1 MSAISDSILSRTAK
15 VDEGIVKP
23 ISNSKKIYVTG
34 SSPDISVPMREISC
48 SSTRTKDG
56 LDENTPITVYDTSG
70 PYTDPNVTIDIRK
83 GLKPLRKR
91 WIEERKDTVQLNTPS
106 SLYGLSLIH
115 I

>member
-70 PYTDPNVTIDIRK
+70 PYTDPNSNFLGSIYSSKSSHLAIPENVLYETF
-83 GLKPLRKR
+83 LR
-91 WIEERKDTVQLNTPS
+91 PS
-106 SLYGLSLIH
+106 
-115 I
+115 